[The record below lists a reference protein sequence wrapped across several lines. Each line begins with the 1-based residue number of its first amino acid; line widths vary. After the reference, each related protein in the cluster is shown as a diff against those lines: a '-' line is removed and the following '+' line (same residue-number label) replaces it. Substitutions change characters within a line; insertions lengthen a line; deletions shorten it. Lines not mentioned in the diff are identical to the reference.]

1 MKSIKSI
8 GGIFLLL
15 FSAFFLITCSGG
27 GGGGGSDNGGSD
39 SSAYN
44 QSDLAATWNIQKLE
58 AGSTNEW
65 GRYTVT
71 IDATGTLSFTS
82 CLDSAGS
89 TACPAGQIVW
99 TINST
104 NGVITESGPGGNS
117 TAHYSMA
124 TNKNFIAGTSTG
136 SAQIFVAQKK
146 AAGTTYSGTEV
157 RNLSFVYHALW
168 AGGTN
173 GWVYGAGTTDASGI
187 TTISNHT
194 TAWGNTSLENELE
207 GTLSVDAQ
215 GNVTLAGNSYIQG
228 FMSNDKKSIVVTDN
242 TGSSVAVYIIQITG
256 NSFTVGPAQS
266 HTSYVHMLGCG
277 AADGWVHYTVT
288 FDSSGGMTF
297 TNWVTNNVL
306 LVAPDTAYTGNI
318 IDTSGTFTI
327 TGNPTYHGQ
336 ISHNRNFVVGTQT
349 RGTGPNSVY
358 MLSVSM
364 N

>member
-1 MKSIKSI
+1 MKSIKST
-8 GGIFLLL
+8 GGIFLLF
-15 FSAFFLITCSGG
+15 FSAFFLITCGG
-27 GGGGGSDNGGSD
+27 GGGGGSDSGD
-39 SSAYN
+39 SSSHPYN
-44 QSDLAATWNIQKLE
+44 QSDLAGIWTIQKLE
-58 AGSTNEW
+58 AGSTNGW

-71 IDATGTLSFTS
+71 IDASGIWSFTS
-82 CLDSAGS
+82 CLESTGS
-89 TACPAGQIVW
+89 TTCPAGQIVW

-104 NGVITESGPGGNS
+104 TGVITESGPGGNS

-136 SAQIFVAQKK
+136 SAQMFVAQRK
-146 AAGTTYSGTEV
+146 ATGTIYSGTEV

-168 AGGTN
+168 AGSTN
-173 GWVYGAGTTDASGI
+173 GWVYGAATTDASGS

-215 GNVTLAGNSYIQG
+215 GNVTLAGNSNIQG
-228 FMSNDKKSIVVTDN
+228 FMSNDKKSIVITD
-242 TGSSVAVYIIQITG
+242 TASSSAAIYIIQITG
-256 NSFTVGPAQS
+256 NSFTVGPAQA
-266 HTSYVHMLGCG
+266 HTSYVHMLACG

-288 FDSSGGMTF
+288 FDSSGGMMF
-297 TNWVTNNVL
+297 TNWVTSNVL
-306 LVAPDTAYTGNI
+306 LVAPGTAYTGNI

-349 RGTGPNSVY
+349 RGTSPNLVY